1 LLPNGQLCCDFRL
14 AIDSYWRS
22 NDFGW
27 HRPQLLDHFRFRYL
41 IQKTSKRIIK
51 HDQNQTFYSHFAF
64 SSATIT

>member
-14 AIDSYWRS
+14 AIDSYWRR

-41 IQKTSKRIIK
+41 IQTTSKRIIK
-51 HDQNQTFYSHFAF
+51 HDQT
-64 SSATIT
+64 